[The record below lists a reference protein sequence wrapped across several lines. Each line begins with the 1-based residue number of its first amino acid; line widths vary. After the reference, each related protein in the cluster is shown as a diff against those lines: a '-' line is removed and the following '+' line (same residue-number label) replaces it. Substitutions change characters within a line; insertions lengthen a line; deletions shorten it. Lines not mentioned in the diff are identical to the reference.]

1 MLRPIPRSLA
11 VIVAAV
17 GLLVFVG
24 PSVRADAGG
33 PGPIQVRGDN
43 KGGNVDTT
51 VTVPGSNPSAFAG
64 SASSGRLAAA
74 GVSSGLSVTCTYAAP
89 RADGH
94 LFREFRGS
102 DPGQYF
108 FVSCTDGSRQL
119 VWFPDAAP
127 PRNGDALAAR
137 AAVLSP
143 AVLARQAFGRL
154 PLPAPRVHHSPDATG
169 GGRPQT
175 VVGVQTWLWVDPVTF
190 GALTQTVS
198 VGPVWATVTARPVST
213 VWATGSPDA
222 APATCP
228 GPGVAYD
235 PRRVPSVQSTYCS
248 TVYLRSS
255 AGQPQTGPSDN
266 DRFFTGSATT
276 TWRVSWVGSGGAGGQ
291 LPDLQRTSSFPIAV
305 AELQAVNY

>member
-1 MLRPIPRSLA
+1 
-11 VIVAAV
+11 
-17 GLLVFVG
+17 
-24 PSVRADAGG
+24 
-33 PGPIQVRGDN
+33 
-43 KGGNVDTT
+43 
-51 VTVPGSNPSAFAG
+51 
-64 SASSGRLAAA
+64 
-74 GVSSGLSVTCTYAAP
+74 
-89 RADGH
+89 
-94 LFREFRGS
+94 
-102 DPGQYF
+102 
-108 FVSCTDGSRQL
+108 

-127 PRNGDALAAR
+127 PVNGTPLPP
-137 AAVLSP
+137 AAVAASP
-143 AVLARQAFGRL
+143 VVLARQAFGRL
-154 PLPAPRVHHSPDATG
+154 PLPVPRVHHSPDAT

-175 VVGVQTWLWVDPVTF
+175 VVGVQTWLWVDPATF
-190 GALTQTVS
+190 AALTQTVS

-213 VWATGSPDA
+213 VWSTGSPDA

-235 PRRVPSVQSTYCS
+235 PRRAPGGQSTYCS

-276 TWRVSWVGSGGAGGQ
+276 IWRVSWVGSGGAGGQ